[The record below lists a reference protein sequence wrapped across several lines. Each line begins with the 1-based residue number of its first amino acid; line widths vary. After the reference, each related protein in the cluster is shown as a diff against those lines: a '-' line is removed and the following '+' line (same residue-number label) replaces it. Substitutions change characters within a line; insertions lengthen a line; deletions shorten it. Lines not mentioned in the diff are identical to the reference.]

1 MGRDLDTRAAQQSTA
16 ADDRGRGRAVAE
28 RCDKVAHARQQ
39 LSRDPLGCSTSRS
52 RTMRLIQE
60 FLRWISD
67 RRTIEK
73 NEQLL
78 RTLLRQS
85 VVVVSEFGEIAERL
99 DTSQNAFITYSEK
112 VLPYS
117 KEAIRQA
124 ISVLQRGL
132 ENDAS
137 RALLVEVLT
146 PTQAQHVLSPKFKE
160 VLAAGLAILES
171 FVPEEDAQRA
181 FHEWNKPLEFVGK
194 LDPAAL
200 ERIKQRMRGEKTD

>member
-1 MGRDLDTRAAQQSTA
+1 
-16 ADDRGRGRAVAE
+16 
-28 RCDKVAHARQQ
+28 
-39 LSRDPLGCSTSRS
+39 
-52 RTMRLIQE
+52 MRLIQE

-67 RRTIEK
+67 RRTLKK
-73 NEQLL
+73 NERLL
-78 RTLLRQS
+78 RELLRQS
-85 VVVVSEFGEIAERL
+85 VVVVSEFGDIVERL
-99 DTSQNAFITYSEK
+99 DTSPNAFITYSEK

-146 PTQAQHVLSPKFKE
+146 PIQAQHVLSPKFKE
-160 VLAAGLAILES
+160 VLVAGLAILES

-181 FHEWNKPLEFVGK
+181 LHEWNKTLEFVGK